1 MKQYV
6 KRFLVTFIGMIALF
20 TVVPH
25 VAHAHAI
32 LDSSSPGA
40 SSVISSTPNEI
51 SLRFN
56 ENIEEKLASIQ
67 LYGSDEKEIQI
78 GKATRDPADSAHVT
92 AQIGA
97 QGISLEEGVYVV
109 VWRVVSADGHPAS
122 GAFPFE
128 IGEKSSGTG
137 LQLLAGVLEGVS
149 TESILETP
157 LAAVRYLTYLSV
169 IFLLGFVIFSWVKS
183 PVGNHQLLL
192 AKLSVVGVGLGSL
205 FMLLLQGPYVAGKS
219 WAAITESQ
227 LFVDVLGTR
236 AGIALLT
243 RIFITIV
250 WGLLV
255 VFFAQRASG
264 WWKNVAFMCTVG
276 TIATFSLS
284 GHASAGTFPAVFVVV
299 DSLHLLGI
307 AAWVGGLL
315 VMALGSYN
323 PDDSVHRFSRVAS
336 WAMPLTIATGVVQGF
351 HLMGG
356 ISDIASHT
364 FGKLLLAKT
373 FFVVIVVLIGFRARK
388 LLRSPSASFFRI
400 VRWEAL
406 VVCLVIALTSV
417 MVGKTPSTAVG
428 SAGKTFTAT
437 QLQGDVLASIEVLP
451 TTVGTMAV
459 HVILSPPGGAL
470 SPVKS
475 VSTQFALASKKI
487 SGLPVN
493 MLSIG
498 PNHWSGVVQI
508 PYPGTWDLEVRVKP
522 TDTETLLYTAQVEI
536 SD

>member
-1 MKQYV
+1 M
-6 KRFLVTFIGMIALF
+6 GIAI
-20 TVVPH
+20 PQ

-56 ENIEEKLASIQ
+56 ENIEEKLASIR

-78 GKATRDPADSAHVT
+78 GKAKRDPADSSHVT
-92 AQIGA
+92 AQIDS
-97 QGISLEEGVYVV
+97 QGISLQDGVYVV
-109 VWRVVSADGHPAS
+109 VWRVVSADGHPAT

-128 IGEKSSGTG
+128 IGKQSSGTG
-137 LQLLAGVLEGVS
+137 LQLLAGVLEGVNS
-149 TESILETP
+149 QSSLETP
-157 LAAVRYLTYLSV
+157 LSATRYLTYLSV
-169 IFLLGFVIFSWVKS
+169 IFLLGFVIFTWSMS
-183 PVGNHQLLL
+183 TVGAHQLLL
-192 AKLSVVGVGLGSL
+192 AQMSVGGVALGSL
-205 FMLLLQGPYVAGKS
+205 FTLLLQGPYVAGKS
-219 WAAITESQ
+219 WGSMTDGQ
-227 LFVDVLGTR
+227 LLIDVLSTR
-236 AGIALLT
+236 AGIALVSRIVL
-243 RIFITIV
+243 IFIWAFLMALITK
-250 WGLLV
+250 
-255 VFFAQRASG
+255 RASQ
-264 WWKNVAFMCTVG
+264 WWKNLAFICAVG
-276 TIATFSLS
+276 TVATFSMS
-284 GHASAGTFPAVFVVV
+284 GHASAGTMPAVFIAV
-299 DSLHLLGI
+299 DAIHLLGI

-315 VMALGSYN
+315 VMALGSFQAN
-323 PDDSVHRFSRVAS
+323 DSVKRYSQMAT
-336 WAMPLTIATGVVQGF
+336 WAMPLTVTTGIVQGV

-356 ISDIASHT
+356 ISDITTHT

-373 FFVVIVVLIGFRARK
+373 LFVVIVVFLGVRARK
-388 LLRSPSASFFRI
+388 LLRSTSSSFSRI

-417 MVGKTPSTAVG
+417 MVGKTPSTAIG

-451 TTVGTMAV
+451 TKVGTMAV

-475 VSTQFALASKKI
+475 VSTQFALASKGI

-493 MLSIG
+493 MLAIG
-498 PNHWSGVVQI
+498 PNHWSGIVQI
-508 PYPGTWDLEVRVKP
+508 PYSGTWDLEIRVKP

-536 SD
+536 SG